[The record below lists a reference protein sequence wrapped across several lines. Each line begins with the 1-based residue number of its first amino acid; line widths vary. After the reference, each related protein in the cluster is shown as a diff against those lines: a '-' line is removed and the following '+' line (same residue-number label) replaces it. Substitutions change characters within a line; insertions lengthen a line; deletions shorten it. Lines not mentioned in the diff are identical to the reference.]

1 MPTFSS
7 EQLESFKTAFSSS
20 VSYFFGMFRGIIDWI
35 RSSPLLYYAI
45 ALPIAGLVFLVVFL
59 FLRSIVDRDY
69 SGGLGESPLYSRD
82 LSGSMTGTLLM
93 MRKLFRKKGKGNGK
107 GGSSKK
113 GVGGSD
119 ALSGPSLSPAER
131 QYYARESWKVKQ
143 QQLAERRKQEIRDS
157 RLDVE
162 VD

>member
-1 MPTFSS
+1 MS
-7 EQLESFKTAFSSS
+7 
-20 VSYFFGMFRGIIDWI
+20 
-35 RSSPLLYYAI
+35 AI

-93 MRKLFRKKGKGNGK
+93 MRKLFRKKGKGKGK

-119 ALSGPSLSPAER
+119 LSGPSLSPAER
-131 QYYARESWKVKQ
+131 QHYARESWKVKQ
-143 QQLAERRKQEIRDS
+143 QQLAERRKQESRDS

>member
-1 MPTFSS
+1 M
-7 EQLESFKTAFSSS
+7 QL
-20 VSYFFGMFRGIIDWI
+20 
-35 RSSPLLYYAI
+35 L
-45 ALPIAGLVFLVVFL
+45 LPIAGLVFLVVFL

-93 MRKLFRKKGKGNGK
+93 MRKLFRKKGKGKGK